1 MSQIDV
7 FIGIGIMIIPLI
19 ISMVSAIIINQNR
32 KIKNDKKLSGFEV
45 AKKIIDGNG
54 LLQTYIVE
62 SKETVTNH
70 YDVKRNVL
78 RLDSKNF
85 HGEDLASMII
95 SAQKASCG
103 VIAKENNLLK
113 LRSLILNFLN
123 FVSII
128 GYIIAFIGIFMK
140 DADIM
145 YLGIVILGMIIFF
158 YLACLNGDLKA
169 SNLAKK
175 ELIEYK
181 FVKENEISK
190 LNSLFMIT
198 MFSYFSGMITA
209 FSELSYI
216 LKNMIN

>member
-1 MSQIDV
+1 
-7 FIGIGIMIIPLI
+7 
-19 ISMVSAIIINQNR
+19 
-32 KIKNDKKLSGFEV
+32 
-45 AKKIIDGNG
+45 
-54 LLQTYIVE
+54 
-62 SKETVTNH
+62 
-70 YDVKRNVL
+70 
-78 RLDSKNF
+78 
-85 HGEDLASMII
+85 
-95 SAQKASCG
+95 
-103 VIAKENNLLK
+103 
-113 LRSLILNFLN
+113 
-123 FVSII
+123 
-128 GYIIAFIGIFMK
+128 MK

>member
-123 FVSII
+123 FSSII